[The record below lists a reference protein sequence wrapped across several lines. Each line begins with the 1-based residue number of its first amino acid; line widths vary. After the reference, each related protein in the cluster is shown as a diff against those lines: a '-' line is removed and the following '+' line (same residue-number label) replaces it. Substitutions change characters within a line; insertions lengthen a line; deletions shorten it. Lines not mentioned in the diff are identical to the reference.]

1 MSGTTEGGKKA
12 AKTTTA
18 IKRLPSQIKN
28 ADDEQTEIR
37 GDFNKKSKKGMDVE
51 ELTRQ
56 NRSMPY
62 LLNISQVCSLLNI
75 GRSTLYVLVER
86 QELPAVKVLG
96 RTLFRPNEIENF
108 INNLPQFEGGKNEF
122 HGESAHL

>member
-1 MSGTTEGGKKA
+1 MD

-18 IKRLPSQIKN
+18 IKRLPSQSKN
-28 ADDEQTEIR
+28 AEGEQTEIR

-56 NRSMPY
+56 NRNMPY

-122 HGESAHL
+122 